1 MLDTCRPWGKKQH
14 YYYSGVLQSG
24 WLETKDS
31 ALTLNNLRLRYRRN
45 FLIFHLSKTTKS
57 DIWCLLL
64 LPATSGYFSPLW
76 NCHTVNFG
84 RKLALPEERNNKKKP
99 GLGSMCE
106 RDFPLSSCKPGGSLS
121 LSFGQT
127 ETREEQIKKR
137 RQEGGIKRSLF
148 SCLSFLIWRR
158 GGFNLLCVVCTPRD
172 DMTAG
177 FRLLH
182 QHVNR
187 QLRCGMSFVC
197 LWGPN
202 DTLTAVCM
210 RFL

>member
-1 MLDTCRPWGKKQH
+1 MLTSFWKKTRTCATVTDVTLGKTCQIQYLFSVNSCDTMINNSVNAMLDICRPWGKKQH

-31 ALTLNNLRLRYRRN
+31 ALTLTNLRLRYRRN

-99 GLGSMCE
+99 VWALCVKE
-106 RDFPLSSCKPGGSLS
+106 TFLCPLVNQVVHCRFPLVKL
-121 LSFGQT
+121 
-127 ETREEQIKKR
+127 KR
-137 RQEGGIKRSLF
+137 GKSK
-148 SCLSFLIWRR
+148 
-158 GGFNLLCVVCTPRD
+158 
-172 DMTAG
+172 
-177 FRLLH
+177 
-182 QHVNR
+182 
-187 QLRCGMSFVC
+187 
-197 LWGPN
+197 
-202 DTLTAVCM
+202 
-210 RFL
+210 